1 MFPIGNFDGI
11 CAHFRGGNNDIL
23 GWVSGDWKGGVPRI
37 SARDHWYRHWSSC
50 VDGENMPPEEWR
62 PFQNQGQIWNKHNSE
77 LKFSCVRQASK
88 GCVYP
93 FSTTIQYFQIK
104 YTLFSQRNTKF
115 HDFWIWIFLFI
126 YKLAL
131 PATFDLCR
139 RKKIAMTWKKNI
151 YIANFFTIFCW
162 NCLELHLKSTY
173 GIKYCIIFSI
183 FRMISKNLKNICILE
198 K

>member
-1 MFPIGNFDGI
+1 MLSLKQLRRRKNQNLYVLFTKLPPYG
-11 CAHFRGGNNDIL
+11 R
-23 GWVSGDWKGGVPRI
+23 
-37 SARDHWYRHWSSC
+37 
-50 VDGENMPPEEWR
+50 NMPPEEWR

-151 YIANFFTIFCW
+151 YSQFFHYILLKLLRITSKI
-162 NCLELHLKSTY
+162 HLRK
-173 GIKYCIIFSI
+173 
-183 FRMISKNLKNICILE
+183 
-198 K
+198 